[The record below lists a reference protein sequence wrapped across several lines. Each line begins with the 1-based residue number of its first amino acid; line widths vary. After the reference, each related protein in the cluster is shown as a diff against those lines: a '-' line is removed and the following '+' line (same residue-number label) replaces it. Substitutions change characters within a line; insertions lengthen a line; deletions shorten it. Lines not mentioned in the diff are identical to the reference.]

1 MRKLFSVLLVLM
13 LALVITA
20 CGDKDKDNNNS
31 DNGDKNNTEQN
42 DNNQNNNDGEKDNED
57 EQDKENDGNAENDG
71 AANEDD
77 ADRDAAALE
86 AFADFLIYLE
96 AMDLDIGEAIA
107 GDPAGAE
114 TINADYNIIVPV
126 EGIDAQFFYFSDHE
140 SDEYKE
146 GVEDHTISIDF
157 EGESIPLEVF
167 VSGDYGFL
175 DYSYHHAGE
184 QITEYMEDF

>member
-57 EQDKENDGNAENDG
+57 EQDNENDGNTENDG
-71 AANEDD
+71 AENDEDY
-77 ADRDAAALE
+77 DAAALE

-114 TINADYNIIVPV
+114 MIKADYNIIVPV
-126 EGIDAQFFYFSDHE
+126 EGIDAQFFYFEDHE
-140 SDEYKE
+140 SEEYKQ

-157 EGESIPLEVF
+157 EGEAIPLEVF